1 MGFKLIYYLTP
12 QAMGGFYFLVGSIFE
27 NVEYFGKTAVFS
39 DCGNTARADTAGWGS
54 VGTALQILKLKRTI
68 QT

>member
-1 MGFKLIYYLTP
+1 
-12 QAMGGFYFLVGSIFE
+12 MGGFYFLVGSIFE
-27 NVEYFGKTAVFS
+27 KCGIFEKTAVFP
-39 DCGNTARADTAGWGS
+39 DCGNTARVDTAGLGP